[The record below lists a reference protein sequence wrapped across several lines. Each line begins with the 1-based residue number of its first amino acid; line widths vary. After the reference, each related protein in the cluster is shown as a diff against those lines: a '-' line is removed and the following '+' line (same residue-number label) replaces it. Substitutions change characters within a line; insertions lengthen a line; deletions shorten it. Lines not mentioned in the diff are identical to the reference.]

1 MKSNKRIKFT
11 TTIDE
16 QLLKEIKIKAVK
28 ENKNVNAII
37 EELIIKYL
45 KNN

>member
-1 MKSNKRIKFT
+1 MKSNKKVKFT

-28 ENKNVNAII
+28 EDKNVNAII

>member
-28 ENKNVNAII
+28 EDKNVNAII

>member
-1 MKSNKRIKFT
+1 MKKKKKVKFT

-28 ENKNVNAII
+28 EDKNVNDII
-37 EELIIKYL
+37 EELIRKYL
-45 KNN
+45 KR